1 MSTTA
6 DWLLLEYCWSLQKMK
21 KEKVSVW
28 WTAQV
33 KVLNETESLN
43 FQWEQADDK
52 WSCRR
57 EKTMREQTKE
67 GADYSYNFEKVK
79 VRHK

>member
-57 EKTMREQTKE
+57 EKTMKERQKKAQT
-67 GADYSYNFEKVK
+67 NFEKVK